1 MAPPSIASPTPP
13 CHCRRLLCDLQLP
26 PPPSPSDAVAA
37 ARDGRLSR
45 RLTTESSEMLMT
57 VGGGRGDGDGA
68 ERRRGEPEGTEE
80 ATVVAS
86 MGRAEADQNAED
98 IVASALA
105 CFNDRYVYSSCQES
119 YRLNAGGTLNVPREA
134 TDGYC
139 GGPCL
144 TETKLVLSCVD
155 NILYNFRFYNG
166 ASVRD
171 VRYTLDAGCGHTR
184 DFNVNEHLDDDI
196 DAYGGCY
203 DHGDRL
209 AVRVYLLILFSC
221 VLLL

>member
-1 MAPPSIASPTPP
+1 MKE
-13 CHCRRLLCDLQLP
+13 
-26 PPPSPSDAVAA
+26 
-37 ARDGRLSR
+37 GLSR
-45 RLTTESSEMLMT
+45 KLFDYKSTMLYLSSPLVSYML
-57 VGGGRGDGDGA
+57 
-68 ERRRGEPEGTEE
+68 EGTMSSISPLKCWCLLL
-80 ATVVAS
+80 AVLCLSTS
-86 MGRAEADQNAED
+86 CCKSDQNAED

-171 VRYTLDAGCGHTR
+171 VRYTLDAGCGHTSKR
-184 DFNVNEHLDDDI
+184 GDFNVNEHLDDDI